1 VPASYLKTRVL
12 AENTSEEAVFLF
24 GEWCEVMQGSVAF
37 PEVVFPA
44 VLTLKK
50 VIKKASQAKNK
61 NGKVIQILKTFLERV
76 DEGATWVTSK
86 RDKLMFAP
94 GDVKEI
100 ESWEGSIKVEDSPVG
115 KWMKVQRRAREK
127 KRLMLEKARQGD
139 KEILEDD
146 D

>member
-1 VPASYLKTRVL
+1 
-12 AENTSEEAVFLF
+12 
-24 GEWCEVMQGSVAF
+24 MQGSVAF

-44 VLTLKK
+44 VVALKK
-50 VIKKASQAKNK
+50 VIKKASQGKNK
-61 NGKVIQILKTFLERV
+61 NGKVIQMLKTFLERV
-76 DEGATWVTSK
+76 DEGSTWVTSK
-86 RDKLMFAP
+86 RDKLTFAP
-94 GDVKEI
+94 GDVKDI
-100 ESWEGSIKVEDSPVG
+100 ESWEGSINVEDSPVG